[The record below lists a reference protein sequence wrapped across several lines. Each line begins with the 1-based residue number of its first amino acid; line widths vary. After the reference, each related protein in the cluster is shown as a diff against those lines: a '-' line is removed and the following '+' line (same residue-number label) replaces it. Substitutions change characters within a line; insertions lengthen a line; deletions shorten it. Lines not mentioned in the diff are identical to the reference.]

1 LAFDNMGKP
10 AARLGDSTAHGGV
23 IMVGAPNVLIGG
35 APAARMGD
43 MHVCPMMNPGVP
55 PPPHIGQQIIMGSPT
70 VLIGGQMAARV
81 GDPVMCSGPPDSIM
95 MGCPTVLIG
104 ESASVTAGAM
114 VSAAK
119 AGGGTKGQ
127 EVEPHFLDVTFVDKA
142 GLPIKGVDYKI
153 KSPSG
158 DETMGTLSGPIKKT
172 GIPQGNYEIQL
183 KAIISA
189 KWSKKEART
198 GDKVKLTAETVGI
211 DSGAKVVFQIWE
223 KNYNR
228 ADFLMATIDTA
239 SINNDKAEIEW
250 EYVYRDDVQKADSKQ
265 TTGYA
270 NPIYYFLVKADG
282 VTTRSGFLGYKD
294 WIEIKLQ
301 DNSGQPVP
309 NEDYLIR
316 LSTGEIRQGKLDGNG
331 YKKEEKVPPGDFSIE
346 FPNLKSVGFA

>member
-1 LAFDNMGKP
+1 MGKP

-23 IMVGAPNVLIGG
+23 IMAGAPNVLIGG

-104 ESASVTAGAM
+104 ESAAVSAGAM

-158 DETMGTLSGPIKKT
+158 DETMGILSGQIKKT

-189 KWSKKEART
+189 KWSKLNARDGET
-198 GDKVKLTAETVGI
+198 VKLQIEAIGF
-211 DSGAKVVFQIWE
+211 DSGTNVKFEIWE
-223 KNYNR
+223 KNANK
-228 ADFLMATIDTA
+228 ADSLINTIENI
-239 SINNDKAEIEW
+239 SLQNDKAETSW
-250 EYVYRDDVQKADSKQ
+250 QYAWSDNQLNAVG
-265 TTGYA
+265 GYSTPA
-270 NPIYYFLVKADG
+270 FYFVAHISG
-282 VTTRSGFLGYKD
+282 VAQRSNILNYKD
-294 WIEIKLQ
+294 YVELWLKDAE
-301 DNSGQPVP
+301 DNPVP
-309 NEDYLIR
+309 NAKYR
-316 LSTGEIRQGKLDGNG
+316 VFLSSGEVREGQLDSNG
-331 YKKEEKVPPGDFSIE
+331 YKKIEKVPPGKWRAE
-346 FPNLKSVGFA
+346 FI